1 MVHRQILAFWVAMT
15 LATAG
20 VYSQT
25 ATDANGLL
33 LAQNPAVE
41 QSRLFQTTAP
51 PNPSVNADGMP
62 LPEAAGPKANDESFG
77 AQQILKAQQQVR
89 EFVLSG
95 DASIFYTNNVALTRR
110 DTVSDSFFV
119 GNAGLSWNHAIDSQ
133 LQVQI
138 GGHASLFRY
147 FDTSALDFENLG
159 AGIGFTW
166 VPQPAWGIGIFARY
180 DFTELLDKHSREL
193 LEDHEFTL
201 GVQKVFAF
209 NRVHAFTVGAL
220 ASAGISDPFAEQR
233 DQIAAF
239 AGYHVFLTRQLDADI
254 GYRIAG
260 FFYNK
265 GGRDDFAQ
273 GLSLGLRYHFT
284 SWMEANALLA
294 LAMNRSTK
302 SVFDYDVLNTGG
314 SIAFTLRF

>member
-1 MVHRQILAFWVAMT
+1 M
-15 LATAG
+15 
-20 VYSQT
+20 
-25 ATDANGLL
+25 L
-33 LAQNPAVE
+33 LAQNAQIE
-41 QSRLFQTTAP
+41 QSRLFRTTGP
-51 PNPSVNADGMP
+51 PNPNVNADGMP
-62 LPEAAGPKANDESFG
+62 LPEAEGSQSNDDSFG
-77 AQQILKAQQQVR
+77 AQQILKAQQRVR

-95 DASIFYTNNVALTRR
+95 NASIFYTSNVALTRR

-119 GNAGLSWNHAIDSQ
+119 ANAGLSWNHAINSQ

-138 GGHASLFRY
+138 GGSASLFRY
-147 FDTSALDFENLG
+147 VDTSSLDFENLS
-159 AGIGFTW
+159 AGIGLTW
-166 VPQPAWGIGIFARY
+166 VPQPAWDIAIFARY
-180 DFTELLDKHSREL
+180 DFTELLDKHSGEL

-209 NRVHAFTVGAL
+209 NRVHAFTAGAL
-220 ASAGISDPFAEQR
+220 FSAGISDPFAEQR

-239 AGYHVFLTRQLDADI
+239 AGYRISVTHQLDAEI

-265 GGRDDFAQ
+265 GGRDDLTQ
-273 GLSLGLRYHFT
+273 GLSLGLHYRFT

-294 LAMNRSTK
+294 LALNRSSK

-314 SIAFTLRF
+314 SLGFTLRF

>member
-1 MVHRQILAFWVAMT
+1 
-15 LATAG
+15 
-20 VYSQT
+20 
-25 ATDANGLL
+25 
-33 LAQNPAVE
+33 
-41 QSRLFQTTAP
+41 
-51 PNPSVNADGMP
+51 
-62 LPEAAGPKANDESFG
+62 
-77 AQQILKAQQQVR
+77 
-89 EFVLSG
+89 
-95 DASIFYTNNVALTRR
+95 
-110 DTVSDSFFV
+110 
-119 GNAGLSWNHAIDSQ
+119 
-133 LQVQI
+133 
-138 GGHASLFRY
+138 
-147 FDTSALDFENLG
+147 
-159 AGIGFTW
+159 
-166 VPQPAWGIGIFARY
+166 
-180 DFTELLDKHSREL
+180 
-193 LEDHEFTL
+193 
-201 GVQKVFAF
+201 

-265 GGRDDFAQ
+265 GGRDDFTH

-284 SWMEANALLA
+284 PWMEANALLA